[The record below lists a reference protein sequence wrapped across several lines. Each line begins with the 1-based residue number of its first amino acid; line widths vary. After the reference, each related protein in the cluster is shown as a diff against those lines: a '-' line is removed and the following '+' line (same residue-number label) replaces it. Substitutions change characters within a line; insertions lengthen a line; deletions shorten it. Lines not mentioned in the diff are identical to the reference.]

1 MGTKEATKFHKELL
15 ASVEKLSAIADVH
28 GPQTLADIA
37 YLQHAV
43 LTNGKIESNSPG
55 SAIEAVVS
63 DLQSA
68 DRWLKYIRRESDMAS
83 KRYWAVSG
91 RIPNEDGDSMLVFFV
106 GTREEAEKAFD
117 RAMWKG
123 RRNAKS
129 DRDHLQVNFGTTT
142 FINSIVSSASPINLE
157 SVK

>member
-1 MGTKEATKFHKELL
+1 MMSTKDATQFHEELL
-15 ASVEKLSAIADVH
+15 ASVETLSAIAEVH

-37 YLQHAV
+37 YLQHAI
-43 LTNGKIESNSPG
+43 LTNGKIDSDASV

-63 DLQSA
+63 GLPSA
-68 DRWLKYIRRESDMAS
+68 DRWMKYIRHESDAAS

-91 RIPNEDGDSMLVFFV
+91 RIPNEDDDSHLVFFV

-123 RRNAKS
+123 RSKVRS
-129 DRDHLQVNFGTTT
+129 DRAFLKANFGTTT
-142 FINSIVSSASPINLE
+142 FVNSIVSSTSPIVVE
-157 SVK
+157 A